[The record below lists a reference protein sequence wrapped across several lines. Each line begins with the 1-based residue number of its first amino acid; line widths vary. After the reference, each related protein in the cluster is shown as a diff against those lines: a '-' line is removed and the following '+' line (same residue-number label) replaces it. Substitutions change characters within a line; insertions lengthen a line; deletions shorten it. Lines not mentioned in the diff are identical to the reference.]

1 MADPFHGNRHKKQE
15 ATQAAYQKAM
25 SIPRPKPDQAL
36 QASGA
41 EYPWDAKKVYLHPVH
56 KYQMNE
62 WEYNLFIQE
71 EKDKEAERAAE
82 RAAFTA
88 SDKVESHGGV
98 RENQQ
103 YTLALKTA
111 FELGMN
117 AGLMQRPPPP
127 PCNACERR
135 KERNR
140 IAAQTSRVEKR
151 KLELMKPTRHDVVG
165 RVVRSTGGAAPP
177 APTFTYPALNNTPA
191 VPASTSAS
199 TVSKVDQERGKD
211 EEVEDEDED
220 EEDAEETELHP
231 PPF

>member
-1 MADPFHGNRHKKQE
+1 MADPFHSNRAKKQE
-15 ATQAAYQKAM
+15 AVSAAYQKAL
-25 SIPRPKPDQAL
+25 SIPKQRPIEQAY
-36 QASGA
+36 SN
-41 EYPWDAKKVYLHPVH
+41 EYPWDSKKVFLHPVH

-62 WEYNLFIQE
+62 WEYNLLIQE
-71 EKDKEAERAAE
+71 EKDKQTERNEERSASAATE
-82 RAAFTA
+82 RSET
-88 SDKVESHGGV
+88 HGGV

-151 KLELMKPTRHDVVG
+151 KLEQGLSQQPR
-165 RVVRSTGGAAPP
+165 RVVRSTSGPAPP
-177 APTFTYPALNNTPA
+177 APSFAYPTYNGVPP
-191 VPASTSAS
+191 VPASASAS
-199 TVSKVDQERGKD
+199 TASKVNTEEGDQE
-211 EEVEDEDED
+211 EE
-220 EEDAEETELHP
+220 EEDADVDEEETEETEIHP